1 MEGNVMGFK
10 MDQAQV
16 PGLFRP
22 GFWRRLLVFV
32 LLAGGILIGTGCV
45 PTQGSIFGGNN
56 TDQAEPYQLSGEQ
69 SALISE
75 NGYPE
80 AFILLFYEEEAADGS
95 LQTVRQETWE
105 YYSLNESYTFLNGE
119 VESIEDLKIDELGT
133 LALLPYTPEQF
144 SAHMGRDEV
153 LAAAGVDDFIEVP
166 LDKEYLEDGNLYYT
180 ESLAF
185 GLVDGEL
192 RYLEALALI
201 EE

>member
-1 MEGNVMGFK
+1 MEGEVMGFMK
-10 MDQAQV
+10 GQAQV
-16 PGLFRP
+16 PGMFRP
-22 GFWRRLLVFV
+22 GIWRSLLVFV
-32 LLAGGILIGTGCV
+32 LLAGGILIITGCV
-45 PTQGSIFGGNN
+45 PPGGPLFGGNN

-69 SALISE
+69 SALTSV

-80 AFILLFYEEEAADGS
+80 AFILLFYEEEAGDGS

-119 VESIEDLKIDELGT
+119 LESIQNLKIDELGT
-133 LALLPYTPEQF
+133 LAPLPYTPELF

-166 LDKEYLEDGNLYYT
+166 LDKEYLEDGNLYYA

>member
-1 MEGNVMGFK
+1 MEGKVMGFK
-10 MDQAQV
+10 KDQAKV

-22 GFWRRLLVFV
+22 GIWRRLMVFV
-32 LLAGGILIGTGCV
+32 LLAGGILICTGCGL
-45 PTQGSIFGGNN
+45 TQGSLIGGNS

-69 SALISE
+69 SALVSE

-80 AFILLFYEEEAADGS
+80 AFVLLFYEEEAADGS
-95 LQTVRQETWE
+95 LHTVRQETWE
-105 YYSLNESYTFLNGE
+105 YYSLSESYSFLNGE
-119 VESIEDLKIDELGT
+119 LDSIENLDIDELGT
-133 LALLPYTPEQF
+133 LAPLPYTPEQF

-166 LDKEYLEDGNLYYT
+166 LDKEYLEDGNLYYA